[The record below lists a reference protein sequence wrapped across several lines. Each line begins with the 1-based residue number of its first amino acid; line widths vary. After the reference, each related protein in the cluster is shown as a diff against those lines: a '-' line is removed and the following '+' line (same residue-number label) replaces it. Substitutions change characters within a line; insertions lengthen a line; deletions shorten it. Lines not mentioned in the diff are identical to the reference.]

1 MSTYTENAEIGPY
14 TYITRGDVVLYAL
27 AANAFGDYDV
37 PRHSP
42 YFVYKKLDDWE
53 RNAKIAFGEY
63 VGRVRVDGDWEY
75 SGSSSWSAADPE
87 VGMTV
92 AVYESPVSDFAG
104 DQLDALVE
112 HPDTVF
118 RGYVEFVDQKQR
130 YVAALLDLDDLA
142 RVTAYKE
149 HLIGAVGDVLDQS
162 REHYDPLADIDE
174 VLGDYGCH
182 YDGVSVIHGRRP
194 EAA

>member
-27 AANAFGDYDV
+27 AANDFGDYDT

-42 YFVYKKLDDWE
+42 YYVDKKLTDWE
-53 RNAKIAFGEY
+53 RDAKIAFGEY
-63 VGRVRVDGDWEY
+63 VGRVGVDGDWEY
-75 SGSSSWSAADPE
+75 NGSSSWSAPDPE

-92 AVYESPVSDFAG
+92 AVYESPVADFAG
-104 DQLDALVE
+104 GQIDALIG
-112 HPDTVF
+112 HPETRF
-118 RGYVEFVDQKQR
+118 CGYVEFVNQGTR
-130 YVAALLDLDDLA
+130 YSNALIDLDDLA

-149 HLIGAVGDVLDQS
+149 HLIDAVGSVLDQS
-162 REHYDPLADIDE
+162 REHYDTLADIDE
-174 VLGDYGCH
+174 VLSTYGCH